1 MSKSLEIRGTWKQ
14 QVIGKV
20 AAFCLRCLGATMR
33 YRVDD
38 PHHVKEG
45 FDGKSAGVW
54 VFWHNGLIAAPLSL
68 RKVVKLAPA
77 STLTSAS
84 KDGAVIASFLACFGV
99 RSVRGSS
106 SRRAVASLIAL
117 KRALKEGDQI
127 YVTPDGPRGPRY
139 RMEAGVVKLAQSAG
153 VPIYPVRF
161 SYSSSWRTKTWDR
174 LHIPKPF
181 STLTLHLEA
190 PIQVPSKLD
199 ENDFESCRKN
209 VESVLHEGIDD
220 FPDE

>member
-1 MSKSLEIRGTWKQ
+1 MSKSLEIRGSWKQ
-14 QVIGKV
+14 QVAGKF
-20 AAFCLRCLGATMR
+20 AACLLKSLGLTLR
-33 YRVDD
+33 YKIDD
-38 PHHVKEG
+38 PHDVRST
-45 FDGKSAGVW
+45 FNPASPGVW
-54 VFWHNGLIAAPLSL
+54 AFWHNGLIAAPLILRRSL
-68 RKVVKLAPA
+68 VGNAPA

-84 KDGAVIASFLACFGV
+84 KDGAVIASFLSCFGV

-139 RMEAGVVKLAQSAG
+139 SMEAGVVKLAQSAG
-153 VPIYPVRF
+153 VPLYPVRF

-181 STLTLHLEA
+181 STLTIHVGA
-190 PIQVPSKLD
+190 PVQVASKLD

-209 VESVLHEGIDD
+209 IEDVLREGIDD
-220 FPDE
+220 FPE